1 MRLQVPNNIFTN
13 LLKGKIEIFVNS
25 YTQLSRQVFYDETKK
40 NKISHPGEFGA
51 YREGLIKEFMQIFTP
66 ERLNIG
72 SGFAINATEQV
83 SSQLD
88 VILYDAA
95 VTPKIENS
103 SHQRFFPIECIC
115 GVGEVKSVLRSK
127 AELGDALERLWR
139 VKGMA
144 TSLHPRIKH
153 ECDKPKMPFTFLFCE
168 EIKAKPALI
177 NEWYVEI
184 YEKNGIPKEQWHN
197 VIASIR
203 SGIFKYTTMQDISV
217 GSSIIPK
224 GGIISSPVSRGNIPN
239 KNFHMPSR
247 DHGSHLI
254 SFGHDLALEFGNRK
268 GKSPDLIAYTDE
280 YK

>member
-1 MRLQVPNNIFTN
+1 MPNNIFTS
-13 LLKGKIEIFVNS
+13 LLKGKIEIFSNS
-25 YTQLSRQVFYDETKK
+25 YTQLSRQIFYDDTKK
-40 NKISHPGEFGA
+40 NKIAHPGEFGA
-51 YREGLIKEFMQIFTP
+51 YREGLVKEFIQIFIP
-66 ERLNIG
+66 ERLHIG

-88 VILYDAA
+88 VILYDPA

-127 AELGDALERLWR
+127 DELADALERLWR

-153 ECDKPKMPFTFLFCE
+153 ECDKPKKPFTFLFCE
-168 EIKAKPALI
+168 EIKAKPDLI
-177 NEWYVEI
+177 NQWYVET

-197 VIASIR
+197 VIASIK
-203 SGIFKYTTMQDISV
+203 SGIFKYATMQDISV

-224 GGIISSPVSRGNIPN
+224 GGITPSSVVQGNIPN
-239 KNFHMPSR
+239 KNFHIPTR
-247 DHGSHLI
+247 ENGRHLI
-254 SFGHDLALEFGNRK
+254 SFGHDLSLEFGNRT
-268 GKSPDLIAYTDE
+268 GTSPDLIAYTDE